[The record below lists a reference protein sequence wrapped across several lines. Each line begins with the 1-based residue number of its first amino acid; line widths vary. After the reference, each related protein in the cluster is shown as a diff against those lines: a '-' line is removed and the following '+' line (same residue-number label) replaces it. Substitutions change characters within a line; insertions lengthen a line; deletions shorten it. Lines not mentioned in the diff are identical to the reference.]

1 MPRFAVFIALSLF
14 GAFSAAAQGPQGVY
28 APNQRSEV
36 ALTYTFV
43 RFYEVPHTLP
53 NENGF
58 TLSGAYYPR
67 EWVGADLELTG
78 AFGNQNDEASQL
90 FFFGAG
96 PRLRWPA
103 SDMIQL
109 WVHGLI
115 GDAHF
120 TPKTPYGSESA
131 FAYKGGGGIDLAF
144 RHSRIA
150 YRIAADVVGTR
161 FFGTYQYSP
170 QVSAGIVFKF

>member
-1 MPRFAVFIALSLF
+1 MRQIVVLMVLYLL
-14 GAFSAAAQGPQGVY
+14 GACSAAAQGPQGVY
-28 APNQRSEV
+28 AENQQSEI

-53 NENGF
+53 SENGF

-67 EWVGADLELTG
+67 EWVAADVEFMG
-78 AFGNQNDEASQL
+78 AFGNQNGEASQL
-90 FFFGAG
+90 LFFGGG
-96 PRLRWPA
+96 PRFRWPA
-103 SDMIQL
+103 SHVVQL
-109 WVHGLI
+109 WVHGLL

-131 FAYKGGGGIDLAF
+131 FAYEGGGGIDFAF
-144 RHSRIA
+144 HHNRLA
-150 YRIAADVVGTR
+150 YRVAADVIGTR

-170 QVSAGIVFKF
+170 QASAGIVLKF